1 MNTERDLSESLQRQ
15 AERFERDFGGRPT
28 DLETVRVRARGIRRR
43 RRTTA
48 AVAVAVAVAAI
59 AVPSALVLAPQAGR
73 DVTPAN
79 QGPTKTNPGPT
90 PANSSTPRPSNRQSQ
105 SPSSGPATQ
114 ATKATQTVPPTRK
127 LALAHFVRGAAPA
140 SEWVQR
146 SALHYGDGSTT
157 PLPKGVGSVD
167 QFTGYVGGWVF
178 SIQQNGMVTR
188 VVKPG
193 QRPTTTPGQSQII
206 VSGDGT
212 QAAYVVGDKLHVG
225 LTNSM
230 ANSDSTTSIPG
241 ATDLSLVGFGSAGA
255 VVYNYRPG
263 NVRSL
268 GAPHGQD
275 KVPGVY
281 LGNAVSADQTLVSGY
296 LGNGRTGG
304 VLSLSTGKPLWTS
317 PTWLPSTFSSDG
329 KYVAATKLTAN
340 GETDTLAILAARTGA
355 LVNRLGL
362 VGNGIYLH
370 GTPLWDGQSDTLL
383 FVANQAAAHKWAI
396 LRLDARSS
404 RVTRAS
410 DVVWASGTLSPF
422 SLGATH

>member
-15 AERFERDFGGRPT
+15 AERFERDFGGQPT

-48 AVAVAVAVAAI
+48 AVAVAAAVAAI
-59 AVPSALVLAPQAGR
+59 AVPSALVLTPQAGR
-73 DVTPAN
+73 EVTPAN

-90 PANSSTPRPSNRQSQ
+90 PPNSASPSPSDRPSQ
-105 SPSSGPATQ
+105 SPSSGPAT
-114 ATKATQTVPPTRK
+114 KATQTVPPSRK
-127 LALAHFVRGAAPA
+127 LALADFNRGAAPA

-146 SALHYGDGSTT
+146 STLHNGDGSTT
-157 PLPKGVGSVD
+157 PLPKGVGAVE
-167 QFTGYVGGWVF
+167 QFTGYVGGRVF

-188 VVKPG
+188 VVGPG
-193 QRPTTTPGQSQII
+193 QRATTTPGQSQII

-212 QAAYVVGDKLHVG
+212 QAAYVAGDKVHVG
-225 LTNSM
+225 VTSSM
-230 ANSDSTTSIPG
+230 ANSDSTTPIPG
-241 ATDLSLVGFGSAGA
+241 ATDLSLVGFGNTGA
-255 VVYNYRPG
+255 IVYNYRPG
-263 NVRSL
+263 DVRLL

-275 KVPGVY
+275 KAPGVY
-281 LGNAVSADQTLVSGY
+281 LGNAVSADQTLLSGY

-355 LVNRLGL
+355 LVTRLGL

-396 LRLDARSS
+396 LRLDARGS

-410 DVVWASGTLSPF
+410 DVVSATGTLSPF